1 MQAEITEFYVLTEC
15 GRTFAWSAVD
25 YSSLMKE
32 LVFKGYR
39 AKEVMPLTEYEA
51 EVLNREEQQRL
62 TDELFRAVEEELKHS
77 A

>member
-39 AKEVMPLTEYEA
+39 AKEVMPLSEYEA
-51 EVLNREEQQRL
+51 EVITSEEQQRL
-62 TDELFRAVEEELKHS
+62 TDELYRAIEELKHS

>member
-32 LVFKGYR
+32 LVSKGYR

>member
-1 MQAEITEFYVLTEC
+1 MNEFYVLTEC

-25 YSSLMKE
+25 YSSLMRE
-32 LVFKGYR
+32 LVSKGYR

-51 EVLNREEQQRL
+51 EILTSEEQQRL
-62 TDELFRAVEEELKHS
+62 TDELYRAIEELKHS